1 MSILC
6 PVVAVGA
13 VVWRGPEQLLL
24 VRRGRPPRLGEW
36 SIPGGRIEIGETLH
50 EALSRELREETGLSV
65 SIERLIDVR
74 AYPVSRR
81 RPHFSRQPLAA
92 TLGDAGIASEWRGQ
106 ALGAMRK
113 GGYGPHMRP

>member
-1 MSILC
+1 LIYT
-6 PVVAVGA
+6 VGHGA
-13 VVWRGPEQLLL
+13 RSAGAFVFLLQQ
-24 VRRGRPPRLGEW
+24 
-36 SIPGGRIEIGETLH
+36 
-50 EALSRELREETGLSV
+50 SR
-65 SIERLIDVR
+65 IERLIDVR

-92 TLGDAGIASEWRGQ
+92 TLGDAGIAYEWRGQ